1 MRLGTD
7 TLGTSW
13 GITMDTDLE
22 AVKAFEKSVNVNADA
37 LIKALRQAL
46 EDEMRTV
53 TSLRQQLRKANEEVD
68 RANALAA
75 DVMRRCV
82 ELQDELP
89 DPRDR
94 Y

>member
-1 MRLGTD
+1 MERWMTQGDHYMALETD
-7 TLGTSW
+7 
-13 GITMDTDLE
+13 ME
-22 AVKAFEKSVNVNADA
+22 AVKAFEKSLNVDADEM
-37 LIKALRQAL
+37 IKALRKAL

-53 TSLRQQLRKANEEVD
+53 TSLRQQLKKANEGVD